1 MSKNLGGKF
10 ECRIIEFV
18 APALSATFS
27 PFPRSKNHQP
37 AFDFSTFHSAY
48 AANSFFREKLAKTF
62 VFS

>member
-18 APALSATFS
+18 ALALSATFYLFYV
-27 PFPRSKNHQP
+27 PGKQQP
-37 AFDFSTFHSAY
+37 ALDFSTFLSALG
-48 AANSFFREKLAKTF
+48 ANIFFREKLAKRF